1 MPPGRGVPAAAP
13 GHPAS
18 VLEAALHS
26 GGVTPE
32 RAARRA
38 VAAERARLE
47 ADAGLRPPPSE
58 QFRQRAPRPFTA
70 SERPHATILIG
81 GLTRLHDALL
91 QAAFSGAGYQ
101 CECLPVAD
109 VACFHH
115 GREFCNN
122 GLCSPAYFT
131 IGNLLRRLKELEA
144 SGLTR
149 RQIVDRYVY
158 FTAGG
163 SGPCRFGMYSSECRL
178 ALENAGFEGFRV
190 LTFQQSISSNFRRD
204 GGIVFTSN
212 FGVAILKAFL
222 VGDVLNDVAQRLRP
236 YELIAGETDRALA
249 GCEAAVVEHLQT
261 FSSGD
266 WQQAAPAWLGAL
278 IGRRRLP
285 GGVAQAI
292 WKYRSLIA
300 APAYL
305 DLLKTCGERFNRVE
319 VDRTRVKPIVK
330 ITGEFWAQTTEGDGN
345 YRMFEFLEQEGA
357 EVLADGLGSWVTYL
371 VYTWRARFA
380 DRQRQAGEN
389 GAGGW
394 VPRQLRR
401 LRTRLRLAAFDAGER
416 LFHRELDRVV
426 RSVGASG
433 PHLVAQRV
441 LSDLALPFYHPL
453 VRGGEGHSE
462 VAKNIHYTAGRHCH
476 MVLSLKPFGCLP
488 SSQSDG
494 VQATLVD
501 RFRDM
506 LFLAVETSGEG
517 EAQAHSRVQMALAD
531 ARAAARAEFD
541 RALAETGL
549 EVDDVREFVMTHPEL
564 RRGLYTVPATPG
576 VAGLAA
582 RFVYHVRH
590 LMGRHPVRGNRS
602 AQRGPSAV
610 SDCRG
615 ALPGP
620 SV

>member
-1 MPPGRGVPAAAP
+1 MPPRRGVPAAAP
-13 GHPAS
+13 GHPPL
-18 VLEAALHS
+18 VPERALHS

-32 RAARRA
+32 RATRRA

-47 ADAGLRPPPSE
+47 AEAGLRPGPGDH
-58 QFRQRAPRPFTA
+58 FRQRAQRPFTA
-70 SERPHATILIG
+70 AERAGTTILIG
-81 GLTRLHDALL
+81 GLTRLHDTLL
-91 QAAFSGAGYQ
+91 QAAFRGAGYQ
-101 CECLPVAD
+101 CETLPVAD
-109 VACFHH
+109 LACFHL

-122 GLCSPAYFT
+122 GLCCPAYFT
-131 IGNLLRRLKELEA
+131 IGNLVRRLQEFEA

-149 RQIVDRYVY
+149 QEIVDRYI
-158 FTAGG
+158 FLTAGG
-163 SGPCRFGMYSSECRL
+163 SGPCRFGMYASEYRL

-190 LTFQQSISSNFRRD
+190 LTFQQGISSNVHR
-204 GGIVFTSN
+204 GGGLVFTSN
-212 FGVAILKAFL
+212 FAVAILKTFQL
-222 VGDVLNDVAQRLRP
+222 GDVLNDVVHRLRP
-236 YELIAGETDRALA
+236 FELVAGATDRALA
-249 GCEAAVVEHLQT
+249 ECQAAVVEHLQT

-266 WQQAAPAWLGAL
+266 WQEAAPAWLGAL
-278 IGRRRLP
+278 VGRRRLA

-305 DLLKTCGERFNRVE
+305 DLLKTCGERFDRVE

-345 YRMFEFLEQEGA
+345 YRMFDFLEQEGA

-371 VYTWRARFA
+371 MYTWRARFA
-380 DRQRQAGEN
+380 DRQRQRGED
-389 GAGGW
+389 GASGW
-394 VPRQLRR
+394 APGLFRR
-401 LRTRLRLAAFDAGER
+401 LGARARLAAFDVGEWMY
-416 LFHRELDRVV
+416 HRELDRVV

-433 PHLVAQRV
+433 PHLVPQRV
-441 LSDLALPFYHPL
+441 LFDLALPFYHPL

-462 VAKNIHYTAGRHCH
+462 VAKNIHYTAGHHCH

-501 RFRDM
+501 RFPDM

-517 EAQAHSRVQMALAD
+517 EAQAHSRVQMTLAD

-541 RALAETGL
+541 RALAESGL
-549 EVDDVREFVMTHPEL
+549 ELDDVREFVMAHPEL
-564 RRGLYTVPATPG
+564 KRGLYTVPAKPG

-582 RFVYHVRH
+582 SFVYHVRH

-602 AQRGPSAV
+602 ARRGPSAV
-610 SDCRG
+610 SDCRA
-615 ALPGP
+615 ALSGP

>member
-1 MPPGRGVPAAAP
+1 
-13 GHPAS
+13 
-18 VLEAALHS
+18 
-26 GGVTPE
+26 VTPE
-32 RAARRA
+32 RATRRA

-47 ADAGLRPPPSE
+47 AGAGLHPGPGDH
-58 QFRQRAPRPFTA
+58 FRQPEPRPFTA
-70 SERPHATILIG
+70 AERAHTTILTG
-81 GLTRLHDALL
+81 GLTRVHDALL
-91 QAAFSGAGYQ
+91 QAAFRGAGYQ
-101 CECLPVAD
+101 CESLPVAD
-109 VACFHH
+109 LACFHL

-131 IGNLLRRLKELEA
+131 IGDLVRRLQELEA

-149 RQIVDRYVY
+149 QDIVDRYVY

-178 ALENAGFEGFRV
+178 ALANAGFEGFRV
-190 LTFQQSISSNFRRD
+190 MTFQQSISSNVRRD

-212 FGVAILKAFL
+212 FAVAILKAFL
-222 VGDVLNDVAQRLRP
+222 VGDVLNDVVHRLRP
-236 YELIAGETDRALA
+236 FELVPGETDRALA
-249 GCEAAVVEHLQT
+249 ECEAAVVAHLQH
-261 FSSGD
+261 FRSGD
-266 WQQAAPAWLGAL
+266 WREAAPAWLGAL
-278 IGRRRLP
+278 VGRRKGP
-285 GGVAQAI
+285 DTIAQAI
-292 WKYRSLIA
+292 WKYRSLVA
-300 APAYL
+300 APAYR
-305 DLLKTCGERFNRVE
+305 DLLKTCGERFDRVE

-345 YRMFEFLEQEGA
+345 YRMFEFLEHEGA
-357 EVLADGLGSWVTYL
+357 EVRAEGLGSWVAYL

-380 DRQRQAGEN
+380 DRQRQAGES
-389 GAGGW
+389 GANGW
-394 VPRQLRR
+394 VPRQFRR
-401 LRTRLRLAAFDAGER
+401 VRTRARLAAFDAGER
-416 LFHRELDRVV
+416 MFRRELDRVV
-426 RSVGASG
+426 RAVGASG
-433 PHLVAQRV
+433 PHLVPQRV

-501 RFRDM
+501 RFPDM

-549 EVDDVREFVMTHPEL
+549 EADDVREFVMTHPEL

-582 RFVYHVRH
+582 KFVYHVRH

-602 AQRGPSAV
+602 AQRSPSAV

-615 ALPGP
+615 TLPGP